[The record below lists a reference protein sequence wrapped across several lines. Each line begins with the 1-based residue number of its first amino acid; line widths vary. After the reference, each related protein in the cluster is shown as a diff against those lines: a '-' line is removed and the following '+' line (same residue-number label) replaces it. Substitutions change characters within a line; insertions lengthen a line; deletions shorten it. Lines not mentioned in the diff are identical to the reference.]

1 MKATPEITNN
11 LSFTRPSI
19 ETSRWPLVT
28 DLAALSFPF
37 STSHSVCN
45 VSWLRKPFPFINLQQ
60 PKKKEWNQEEKRG
73 GEEEKKKDKARDAVQ
88 FGRWSAWI
96 IRESITWPRGAP
108 PPLDNPGQRGVW
120 MKTTTMYDAMT
131 FMIPDVFFSFFYI
144 LILFVLFPL
153 VFISLFWVF
162 SFLAFYPVSLCT
174 ILLWP
179 TMRIETSLDSESTHA
194 PKSCLAHRPRRAG
207 QRSNDAY
214 CLSTNWN
221 SISGRQVTRWP
232 PRHRAHNTTPPR
244 RH

>member
-28 DLAALSFPF
+28 DLAALSLPF

-73 GEEEKKKDKARDAVQ
+73 EEEEKNKDKARDAVQ

-108 PPLDNPGQRGVW
+108 PLSTIPAKEECEWKQQLCTTPWPLWSP
-120 MKTTTMYDAMT
+120 T
-131 FMIPDVFFSFFYI
+131 FFFRFFI
-144 LILFVLFPL
+144 FLFFLFFFL
-153 VFISLFWVF
+153 WFLFLF
-162 SFLAFYPVSLCT
+162 FEFLAF
-174 ILLWP
+174 
-179 TMRIETSLDSESTHA
+179 
-194 PKSCLAHRPRRAG
+194 
-207 QRSNDAY
+207 
-214 CLSTNWN
+214 
-221 SISGRQVTRWP
+221 
-232 PRHRAHNTTPPR
+232 
-244 RH
+244 